1 MVTKGNLVLAS
12 DINAIINKINA
23 EENTRGVGLAD
34 LSTVSKGDL
43 IQGQTFK
50 DMITRNAA
58 IAASHCYCQADGS
71 RAGGSGCGAYSY
83 SATAIAG
90 DHDAGDLICAAE
102 INEIEAD
109 IDALVAECDCNSYA
123 CTCDTNCTCHT
134 NCNCVSHCPAYCN
147 PNWKILE
154 CSCYWYCSCNL
165 DCGCHWYCICDL
177 NCQCEYGA

>member
-71 RAGGSGCGAYSY
+71 RAGGSGCGAYS
-83 SATAIAG
+83 
-90 DHDAGDLICAAE
+90 
-102 INEIEAD
+102 
-109 IDALVAECDCNSYA
+109 CNAVYR
-123 CTCDTNCTCHT
+123 
-134 NCNCVSHCPAYCN
+134 
-147 PNWKILE
+147 
-154 CSCYWYCSCNL
+154 
-165 DCGCHWYCICDL
+165 
-177 NCQCEYGA
+177 GAPQTGETERQEVEKDG